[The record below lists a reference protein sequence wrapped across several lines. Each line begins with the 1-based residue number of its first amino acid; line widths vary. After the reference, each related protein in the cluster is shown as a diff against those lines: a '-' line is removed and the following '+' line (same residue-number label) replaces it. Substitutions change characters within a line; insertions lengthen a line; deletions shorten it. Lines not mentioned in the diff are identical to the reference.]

1 MQLTQYTDYSLR
13 VLLYLGSHPDRRV
26 TITELADAYQISRNH
41 LVKVVHQL
49 SIHGWITTIRGK
61 SGGMHL
67 AFPPEQINIGTV
79 IRQTEP
85 HMNLLECFDKENN
98 NCSISPAC
106 HLKRVLYQARKAFM
120 EVLDRHSLADVLG
133 SHANAREVISI
144 LDANII
150 QAQAQRAE
158 KKRSRKSD
166 PAETAA

>member
-1 MQLTQYTDYSLR
+1 MQLTSYTDYSLR
-13 VLLYLGSHPDRRV
+13 VLIYLGSHPERRV

-49 SIHGWITTIRGK
+49 SHNGWITTIRGK

-106 HLKRVLYQARKAFM
+106 HLKRVLYQARKAFND
-120 EVLDRHSLADVLG
+120 VIDSHTLADVLG
-133 SHANAREVISI
+133 SHSAEIVSI
-144 LDANII
+144 LDVNI
-150 QAQAQRAE
+150 QLAR
-158 KKRSRKSD
+158 KGRSRMEKS
-166 PAETAA
+166 AA